1 MRRSSQRRPP
11 NAKPA
16 SIPKTC
22 KVTHLALKTGAP
34 IIGLNDSG
42 GARSQAGALS
52 IVGYADIFL
61 RHTIPSGVIPQSPPS
76 LHPAQ
81 VALTDFVVTGPNIIK
96 TATHDDLSKADLG
109 GPPIR
114 SSPMSTTTFA
124 TSR

>member
-1 MRRSSQRRPP
+1 MSR
-11 NAKPA
+11 
-16 SIPKTC
+16 KTD
-22 KVTHLALKTGAP
+22 AP

-42 GARSQAGALS
+42 GARSHAGALS
-52 IVGYADIFL
+52 IVGYAGIFL

-76 LHPAQ
+76 FHPAQ
-81 VALTDFVVTGPNIIK
+81 VALTDFVVTVYPRSRMFVTGPNIIK
-96 TATHDDLSKADLG
+96 TATHYDLSKADLG